1 MTDHHYT
8 PTYLEDYVVGSARQF
23 TGRTITADDIQIH
36 ADQTGDRF
44 PHHLDAEWCATQPFG
59 RPMAHG
65 TLVLSV
71 AVGMTATDINPAALS
86 YGYDRIRFVRP
97 VFIGDTLTVRA
108 EITGVRDH
116 AKDPDRFGIV
126 DEELRVTNQN
136 DETVLALVH
145 VYLVEKR
152 QTDRSEEPEPTPAGA
167 AAE

>member
-1 MTDHHYT
+1 MTVYEYS
-8 PTYLEDYVVGSARQF
+8 PTYLEDYVVGSVREF
-23 TGRTITADDIQIH
+23 TGRTITAEDIAIH

-71 AVGMTATDINPAALS
+71 AVGMTAADINPVSLS

-108 EITGVRDH
+108 EISQIRDH
-116 AKDPDRFGIV
+116 RHHPERLGLV
-126 DEELRVTNQN
+126 EEELRVTNQHG
-136 DETVLALVH
+136 DVVLSLAH
-145 VYLVEKR
+145 VYLVEKS
-152 QTDRSEEPEPTPAGA
+152 QVMPEDPGQSLRA
-167 AAE
+167 